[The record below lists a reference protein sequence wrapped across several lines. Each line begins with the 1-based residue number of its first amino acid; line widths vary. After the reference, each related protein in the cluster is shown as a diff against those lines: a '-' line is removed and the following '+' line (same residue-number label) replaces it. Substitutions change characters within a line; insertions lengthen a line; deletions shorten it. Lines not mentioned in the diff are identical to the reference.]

1 MGMKKLLFRAIGV
14 AVAVSGPAIGMA
26 IYRGDGIGPMLGAIG
41 LVAGALL
48 FTFLLAQAI
57 VAATKALGL
66 KRLAA
71 ALNRPWREALDGKA
85 SAERV
90 D

>member
-71 ALNRPWREALDGKA
+71 TLNRPWREALGGKA